1 MSDKQINQRKALAI
15 LKKGESLGDY
25 SIQLD
30 ETKVEALD
38 AMLLRKNGIPLP
50 DELVYYADEDIQFD
64 DDAALTDEDL
74 EHGKLVRVVHANV
87 KIDNEIADWIHDSK
101 IDLDVLFVRIDPG
114 VLSKKKKHP
123 KPAGTQAAHP
133 LRLRVKQPV
142 QKQRLGDVY

>member
-101 IDLDVLFVRIDPG
+101 IDLDVL
-114 VLSKKKKHP
+114 LSELI
-123 KPAGTQAAHP
+123 QAFY
-133 LRLRVKQPV
+133 
-142 QKQRLGDVY
+142 QKRKAS